1 MVTVT
6 EMKQEKGRGRLS
18 LSFDNGIT
26 VLLYRS
32 EARRFHLAQDSA
44 VTDEA
49 FRNLLE
55 KVVAVRAKKRA
66 LHLLEQMDRT
76 EKQLRDKLNQGGY
89 PQECIDTAI
98 DYVKSYHYIDDYRY
112 ACSYVRCTMERMSR
126 IKIRQKL
133 TERGIRREIIDQA
146 LEENFGFEEDA
157 ENLETVQINRLL
169 TKRNFIPGHSDE
181 KEFRRTYQF
190 LLRRGYRSNDI
201 VQAMREL
208 KH

>member
-6 EMKQEKGRGRLS
+6 EMKQAKGRGRLS

-32 EARRFHLAQDSA
+32 EARRFNLAQDST
-44 VTDEA
+44 VSDEE
-49 FRNLLE
+49 FQTLLD

-76 EKQLRDKLNQGGY
+76 EKQLRDKLDQGGY
-89 PQECIDTAI
+89 PPKCIDMAV

-133 TERGIRREIIDQA
+133 IERGICREIIDQA
-146 LEENFGFEEDA
+146 LEENFGFDEDA
-157 ENLETVQINRLL
+157 RNLETVQINRLL

-181 KEFRRTYQF
+181 REFRRTYQF

-208 KH
+208 QH

>member
-6 EMKQEKGRGRLS
+6 EMKQDKGRGRLS

-26 VLLYRS
+26 VLLYKS
-32 EARRFHLAQDSA
+32 EARRFHLSQDST
-44 VTDEA
+44 VTDEE
-49 FRNLLE
+49 FQTLLD

-66 LHLLEQMDRT
+66 LHILEQMDRT
-76 EKQLRDKLNQGGY
+76 EKQLRDKLDQGGY
-89 PQECIDTAI
+89 PPECIDMAV
-98 DYVKSYHYIDDYRY
+98 DYVKSCHYIDDYRY

-133 TERGIRREIIDQA
+133 IERGIRRDIIDQA
-146 LEENFGFEEDA
+146 LEENFGFDEEA
-157 ENLETVQINRLL
+157 ESLETVQINRLL

-190 LLRRGYRSNDI
+190 LLRRGYRGNDI

>member
-6 EMKQEKGRGRLS
+6 EMKQDKGSGRLS
-18 LSFDNGIT
+18 FSFDNGIT

-32 EARRFHLAQDSA
+32 EARRFHLSQDST
-44 VTDEA
+44 VTDEE
-49 FRNLLE
+49 FQTLLD

-76 EKQLRDKLNQGGY
+76 EKQLRDKLDQGGY
-89 PQECIDTAI
+89 PPECIDVAV

-126 IKIRQKL
+126 MKIRQKL
-133 TERGIRREIIDQA
+133 MERGIRRDTIDQA
-146 LEENFGFEEDA
+146 LEENFGFDEEA
-157 ENLETVQINRLL
+157 ESLETVQINRLL

-181 KEFRRTYQF
+181 REFRRTYQF

>member
-6 EMKQEKGRGRLS
+6 EMKQDNGRGRLS

-32 EARRFHLAQDSA
+32 EARRFHLAQDSS
-44 VTDEA
+44 VTDEE
-49 FRNLLE
+49 FQTLMDE
-55 KVVAVRAKKRA
+55 VVAVRAKKRA

-89 PQECIDTAI
+89 PLECIDKAV

-126 IKIRQKL
+126 IRIRQKL
-133 TERGIRREIIDQA
+133 IGRGIDREIIEQA
-146 LEENFGFEEDA
+146 LEEVYGMEENA
-157 ENLETVQINRLL
+157 GNLESCQINRLL

-201 VQAMREL
+201 VQAMRKLE
-208 KH
+208 H

>member
-6 EMKQEKGRGRLS
+6 EMKQAKGSGRLS

-32 EARRFHLAQDSA
+32 EARRFHLAQDST
-44 VTDEA
+44 VSDEE
-49 FRNLLE
+49 FQTLLD

-76 EKQLRDKLNQGGY
+76 EKQLRDKLDQGGY
-89 PQECIDTAI
+89 PPECIDMAV

-133 TERGIRREIIDQA
+133 IERGICREIIDQA
-146 LEENFGFEEDA
+146 LEENFGFDEDA
-157 ENLETVQINRLL
+157 RNLETVQINRLL

-181 KEFRRTYQF
+181 REFRRTYQF

-208 KH
+208 QH

>member
-6 EMKQEKGRGRLS
+6 EMKQAEGRGRLS

-32 EARRFHLAQDSA
+32 EAKRFHLAQDST
-44 VTDEA
+44 VTDEE
-49 FRNLLE
+49 FQTLLD

-89 PQECIDTAI
+89 PRECIDMAI

-133 TERGIRREIIDQA
+133 LERGIRREIIDQA

-157 ENLETVQINRLL
+157 ENLESVQINRLL

-181 KEFRRTYQF
+181 REFRRTYQF

>member
-6 EMKQEKGRGRLS
+6 EMKQDKGRGRLS

-32 EARRFHLAQDSA
+32 EARRFRLAKDST
-44 VTDEA
+44 VTDEE
-49 FRNLLE
+49 FQTLLD
-55 KVVAVRAKKRA
+55 KVVTVRAKKRA
-66 LHLLEQMDRT
+66 MHLLEQMDRT
-76 EKQLRDKLNQGGY
+76 EKQLRDKLDQGGY
-89 PQECIDTAI
+89 PQECIDVAV

-133 TERGIRREIIDQA
+133 IERGISREIIDRA
-146 LEENFGFEEDA
+146 LEENFGFDEEA
-157 ENLETVQINRLL
+157 ESLETVQINRLL